1 MVLLYWPS
9 LTFTKILYAHKDDS
23 FAFVGREKLILVNK
37 DTEYLRLLNCTY
49 YFIADI
55 RKLCT
60 VLTFISVGF
69 LGVHFTVK
77 EAGVK
82 ITPCLKLVKF
92 MLENLNLV
100 RSYTQIYSLRK
111 YKFYYQDL
119 LNSANV
125 SVAFLFFNKK
135 ISILSQ
141 K

>member
-9 LTFTKILYAHKDDS
+9 LTFTKILYVHKDDS

-49 YFIADI
+49 YFITDI